1 MPHAENF
8 AESLLVRSL
17 PGARANLAMAGTEVE
32 REGPPQ
38 EGRRAPEF
46 LAWAPLA
53 AVALFTLNN
62 FWLKGRAPVVIAG
75 KLSDFAACFFLPL
88 FVAALLAHATPWS
101 RARRVA
107 LGAVTTA
114 LVFTLVKT
122 SAAASAVLD
131 GFCAALGSLVGLRSP
146 ANRVDPTD
154 LVALPMVLLACWWSN
169 NQGKKR

>member
-1 MPHAENF
+1 MPHTEKLAKN
-8 AESLLVRSL
+8 LLVRSL
-17 PGARANLAMAGTEVE
+17 PGLRAKLARAGTEVE
-32 REGPPQ
+32 MEGTLQ

-53 AVALFTLNN
+53 AVALFTFNN
-62 FWLKGRAPVVIAG
+62 FWLKGRAPVVLAG

-88 FVAALLAHATPWS
+88 FVAALLAHVTCWS

-122 SAAASAVLD
+122 SAAASSVLD
-131 GFCAALGSLVGLRSP
+131 GFCAALGSLVALRSP

-154 LVALPMVLLACWWSN
+154 LLALPMVLLACWWSN
-169 NQGKKR
+169 NQGRKR